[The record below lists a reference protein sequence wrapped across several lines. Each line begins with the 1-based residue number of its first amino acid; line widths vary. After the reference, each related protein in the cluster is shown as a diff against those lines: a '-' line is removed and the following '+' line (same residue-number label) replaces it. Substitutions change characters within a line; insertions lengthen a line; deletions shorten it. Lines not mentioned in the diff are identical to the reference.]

1 MASKKSKKKKL
12 LYTSWQQHFTSLIQR
27 RFDYV
32 FILHNFQEVVKDSEI
47 LGAMSTDHST
57 LFCSFQRF
65 NKLKRGSGLR
75 KFNNSLISNKYFIQK
90 CTKHIQNVKEQLNS
104 QTQFVTKQNGKYRN
118 MKSAFLIL
126 KFHKI
131 LHN

>member
-1 MASKKSKKKKL
+1 M
-12 LYTSWQQHFTSLIQR
+12 LYTSWQQHFTSLTQR

-47 LGAMSTDHST
+47 LGAMSTDNST

-104 QTQFVTKQNGKYRN
+104 QTQTKWEISKYEIRLFNIKISQNLAQLRR
-118 MKSAFLIL
+118 
-126 KFHKI
+126 KI
-131 LHN
+131 